1 MSDEDL
7 RPEPDRV
14 GDAPHPRET
23 AALYGQEAAEAR
35 FLEAWASGRLHHAWL
50 LRGPRGVGKATLAY
64 RIARAL
70 IAAPGESGPD
80 LFGGPAEPAVP
91 TTLERDPEDP
101 VFHRIA
107 ALGEPRLFVIRR
119 PWDEK
124 AKKLKTVI
132 TVEETRRLRDFL
144 GLSAADGGW
153 RVVIVDPADEMNASA
168 ANALLK
174 LLEEPPAKTVILLVS
189 HSPARLLPTIRSRCR
204 SLDLAPLS
212 AEIVGRILTEIGVE
226 APADDFTALAALSGG
241 SAGEALRLI
250 EVDGAAIYRDLMGL
264 LSQAPNMDRSTLRTL
279 ADSAAGRGSAPRYE
293 AIASLLSLLIT
304 RIARLGAGGA
314 DSDALDA
321 ERTLAERLCPD
332 LASARVWTEA
342 RARID
347 ARVAHARAVNIDPAQ
362 TILDALLRLEEAAR
376 DARRAV
382 A

>member
-1 MSDEDL
+1 MSDEDP

-23 AALYGQEAAEAR
+23 TVLCGQETAEAR

-70 IAAPGESGPD
+70 ISAPTDSGPG
-80 LFGGPAEPAVP
+80 LFGGPAAPTIP
-91 TTLERDPEDP
+91 TTLDHAPENP
-101 VFHRIA
+101 ICQRIA
-107 ALGEPRLFVIRR
+107 ALGEPRLSVIRR

-124 AKKLKTVI
+124 TKKLKTVI
-132 TVEETRRLRDFL
+132 TVEETRRLKDFL

-153 RVVIVDPADEMNASA
+153 RVVIVDPADEMNVSA

-174 LLEEPPAKTVILLVS
+174 VLEEPPAKTVFLLVS

-204 SLDLAPLS
+204 TLDLAPLN
-212 AEIVGRILTEIGVE
+212 ADLVGRILTEIGVD
-226 APADDFTALAALSGG
+226 ADEDDIAALTALGGG

-250 EVDGAAIYRDLMGL
+250 EVDGPAIYRDLLSL
-264 LSQAPNMDRSTLRTL
+264 LSRAPDLDRALLRKL
-279 ADSAAGRGSAPRYE
+279 ADSAAGRDAAPRYE
-293 AIASLLSLLIT
+293 AIAALLSLLIA
-304 RIARLGAGGA
+304 RIARLGAGGEDA
-314 DSDALDA
+314 AALDA
-321 ERTLAERLCPD
+321 ERELAKRLCPT

-347 ARVAHARAVNIDPAQ
+347 ARIAHARAVNIDPAQ
-362 TILDALLRLEEAAR
+362 TILDALLGLEAAAREAAR
-376 DARRAV
+376 ATA
-382 A
+382 